1 MSLRKTPRNSAG
13 DRIPQAQLGRLV
25 NGAIELVSLHELLS
39 AKRAV
44 VVGVPGAFTPV
55 CTCEHV
61 PDLLGG
67 VDRLRASGMDYVI
80 CVAPNDPWA
89 VEAWA
94 ERVDPHNKLMFLSD
108 GNLALARALGV
119 TVIDR
124 ENVQGETQARYMMIA
139 GKGVVQRLNVEPVR
153 NKLTCTRSEDVVFI
167 D

>member
-1 MSLRKTPRNSAG
+1 MTPRISSG
-13 DRIPQAQLGRLV
+13 DRIPQAQLGRLI
-25 NGAIELVSLHELLS
+25 NGAIEFVSLHELLA

-55 CTCEHV
+55 CTCEHI

-67 VDRLRASGMDYVI
+67 VDRLRASGMDHVI

-89 VEAWA
+89 LEAWA
-94 ERVDPHNKLMFLSD
+94 ERVDPNGKILFLSD

-119 TVIDR
+119 SVTDY
-124 ENVQGETQARYMMIA
+124 ENMQGETQTRYMMIVS
-139 GKGVVQRLNVEPVR
+139 KGVVQRLNVEPAR